1 MKLTAVLTILFGT
14 LILACS
20 SADVPSADPT
30 PNVNATVEARVTQ
43 EPVATPA
50 VDTPT
55 PAPTPTPIPTL
66 TPTPRP
72 TPTPT
77 PNAWMLEM
85 RAEVNL
91 RRQATDWFEQG
102 VSLSRRGLHEDAI
115 AAFDKAIEI
124 GPEKNFYGWR
134 GVSYI
139 NLGQFENAI
148 QDYTSEITL
157 FDGSAVDY
165 VNRGVSYDALGQRQN
180 AIDDYTK
187 AIQLDPDYAVAYK
200 NRGVSYDALG
210 DYANADSDD
219 TKACSLDNQYCPR
232 VTPMP
237 TPLPAIPV
245 DAADT
250 PPYHG
255 TLYFGHDLVTPEDPS
270 YFVGLEER
278 PSETR
283 TMYDRRFGWITTTP
297 YLFHATF
304 SDGLSTEVQINPE
317 FEDAELRLELATKYL
332 RAIGQLPTLLR
343 TDVLTVWIHDGDEDF
358 GGGNDNIL
366 IHRGRASTYENQGIL
381 GEVLI
386 HESAHTSL
394 DAYHKN
400 TRDWLSAQTN
410 DGQFISNYAR
420 DNPNREDLA
429 ESFPMW
435 YALRFK
441 TSRIPVNTQNT
452 ILSTIPNRIQY
463 FDTYIS
469 MNGD

>member
-1 MKLTAVLTILFGT
+1 MKLTVVLTILIGT

-30 PNVNATVEARVTQ
+30 PNVNATVEARVDQ

-66 TPTPRP
+66 NPTPTPTPRP

-85 RAEVNL
+85 RAEANL

-165 VNRGVSYDALGQRQN
+165 VNRAHSYRE
-180 AIDDYTK
+180 
-187 AIQLDPDYAVAYK
+187 
-200 NRGVSYDALG
+200 LG

-219 TKACSLDNQYCPR
+219 AKACSLDSQYCPR
-232 VTPMP
+232 VTPML
-237 TPLPAIPV
+237 TSLPAIPV

-250 PPYHG
+250 PPYDG
-255 TLYFGHDLVTPEDPS
+255 TLYFGHDFVTPEDPS